1 MLRFPLNL
9 TAFYVIGLAYGLAD
23 FSALAC
29 VCWLTAMTLGV
40 AAARPA
46 LLPAMLLVVALFI
59 LLNVTLERLVGSWL
73 ERLLSRRR
81 TRELFFALFILAM
94 VSLNLIEPTMRR
106 YGGLLGPLV
115 RRIIPYFAWFPPS
128 LAGRS
133 IAAAAE
139 ARQRGGVD
147 RIAHQ
152 RDRLFRDIAALR
164 HARQAPAR
172 SLLSHLERCAQLDSS
187 PVVGQKLR

>member
-1 MLRFPLNL
+1 MPDVD
-9 TAFYVIGLAYGLAD
+9 AE
-23 FSALAC
+23 ALAFAFGE
-29 VCWLTAMTLGV
+29 VGV
-40 AAARPA
+40 DAAQRA
-46 LLPAMLLVVALFI
+46 
-59 LLNVTLERLVGSWL
+59 LVGHDL
-73 ERLLSRRR
+73 KEG
-81 TRELFFALFILAM
+81 
-94 VSLNLIEPTMRR
+94 V
-106 YGGLLGPLV
+106 
-115 RRIIPYFAWFPPS
+115 
-128 LAGRS
+128 
-133 IAAAAE
+133 AAE